1 MGNSGNPDTSTDR
14 LTTANRRQILRTLG
28 AGAAVSTLGVATL
41 AGTAAAHDLQVKFG
55 GCQTVFIVVNDPNEF
70 GVLEEKIHVYDGD
83 AGEVRVVPVEL
94 TPENTQ
100 PVPDR
105 FGDKPVFGASVS
117 GGNHIVAVET
127 GDGQMYENPND
138 CAPQEDGGE
147 TNDGEGTE
155 GDGLSQ
161 EVVVAHQDPGS
172 VAGPD
177 DYVDYVFEVT
187 GDLEELEP
195 DEDSGVAVDEV
206 IEQGDRVRV
215 EGTVGTGDDR
225 FAFSGE
231 LIEVDIPSN
240 VTLEVT
246 DR

>member
-1 MGNSGNPDTSTDR
+1 MGKSGNSDTSTDGP
-14 LTTANRRQILRTLG
+14 TTANRRQILRTLG

-41 AGTAAAHDLQVKFG
+41 AGTAAAHDLQVKFE
-55 GCQTVFIVVNDPNEF
+55 GCRTVFIVVNDPNEF

-83 AGEVRVVPVEL
+83 AGEVREVPVEL

-100 PVPDR
+100 TISGR
-105 FGDKPVFGASVS
+105 FGDRPVFGAQVS
-117 GGNHIVAVET
+117 GDSHVVAVET

-138 CAPQEDGGE
+138 CAPREGGGGTEDGEE
-147 TNDGEGTE
+147 TG

-161 EVVVAHQDPGS
+161 EAIVAHRDPES
-172 VAGPD
+172 VTGAD

-206 IEQGDRVRV
+206 IERDDRVRV

-231 LIEVDIPSN
+231 LVEVDIPSN
-240 VTLEVT
+240 VTLEIT